1 MSVRDKAMTKKPDFT
16 IVIPPNTL
24 RMKAERPGGVTRTQA
39 AESARAVIARS
50 AKEYRRISLQ
60 DVDELDALVPSL
72 FAQDGTAT
80 PSRQTVYKKAHQLW
94 ALGDTFDYPL
104 VTSIADSL
112 CFYLGKLGET
122 GAIERSIILLHLQ
135 SLRLI
140 IGQGIQGD
148 GGPAEQQ
155 MVAGLRQATAKALVH
170 AAG

>member
-1 MSVRDKAMTKKPDFT
+1 MSKPPDFT

-24 RMKAERPGGVTRTQA
+24 RMKAERPGGVTRSQA

-60 DVDELDALVPSL
+60 DVDELDALEPAL
-72 FAQDGTAT
+72 FSPDGTAAR
-80 PSRQTVYKKAHQLW
+80 SRQTFYRKAHQLW

-104 VTSIADSL
+104 VTAIADSL

-122 GAIERSIILLHLQ
+122 GGVERSIILLHLQ

-148 GGPAEQQ
+148 GGPVERQ
-155 MVAGLRQATAKALVH
+155 MVAGLRQATAKALAH